1 MCKIKFYF
9 INITLI
15 QGDPEEGSRNA
26 GNVELVPQR
35 TMQGS
40 PSMVGQKLPSG
51 KNGKNTK
58 KGGLGVSAGKDLGS
72 RALQKIPTWRYPK
85 MNFENIDF

>member
-15 QGDPEEGSRNA
+15 EGDPEEGSRNA

-40 PSMVGQKLPSG
+40 PSEKRGRNSQVVRMVRILRKVGWEFLRG
-51 KNGKNTK
+51 KTSEAELFK
-58 KGGLGVSAGKDLGS
+58 KSPLGG
-72 RALQKIPTWRYPK
+72 IPK
-85 MNFENIDF
+85 